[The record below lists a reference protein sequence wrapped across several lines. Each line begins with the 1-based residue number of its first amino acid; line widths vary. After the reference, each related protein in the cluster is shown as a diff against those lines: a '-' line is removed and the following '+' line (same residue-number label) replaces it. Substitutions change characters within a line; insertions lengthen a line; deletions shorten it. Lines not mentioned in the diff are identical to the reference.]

1 MPPHTIKPFTVRV
14 LKVTD
19 GGADVANAG
28 FVLENETT
36 GGSVPSR
43 NSDQSDSNF
52 AINLADA
59 SGVDWTVGDT
69 IKITATKGA
78 KIGVRTHSIVPGD
91 NGKFDFGIVTIAG
104 GGGGMPGPPAAPIDT
119 YNVFVTAV
127 TVDGTPASG
136 ATITLYNLTKGTDI
150 ARVSSESNSNIAF
163 SLADLGDW
171 DLGDTIRVKAAHS
184 GHDQTSDHPLESADL
199 GKFDFGIIAITAGA
213 GDAVPIIMF
222 F

>member
-104 GGGGMPGPPAAPIDT
+104 GGGGMPCHHHRGPRSRFPGSAA
-119 YNVFVTAV
+119 
-127 TVDGTPASG
+127 
-136 ATITLYNLTKGTDI
+136 TLW
-150 ARVSSESNSNIAF
+150 A
-163 SLADLGDW
+163 
-171 DLGDTIRVKAAHS
+171 
-184 GHDQTSDHPLESADL
+184 
-199 GKFDFGIIAITAGA
+199 
-213 GDAVPIIMF
+213 
-222 F
+222 